1 MMAKSFAETHPH
13 NPNATCECEHW
24 QSCIDCHPTAHGE
37 KYITDA
43 MKVRQAVSNAV
54 LQESKDGSPCPEFWD
69 WLPKAYNF
77 EGNGNF
83 TKYNM
88 EVAFLAGKQASQ
100 RTWVGLTEREVE
112 LLDGMIEV
120 QLHHAAQ
127 CDSIANRTMA
137 DKQKGWDIE
146 RVELLRKLKEV
157 NT

>member
-1 MMAKSFAETHPH
+1 MKQCPSCGGNCGRTK
-13 NPNATCECEHW
+13 AT
-24 QSCIDCHPTAHGE
+24 SCQ
-37 KYITDA
+37 Y
-43 MKVRQAVSNAV
+43 
-54 LQESKDGSPCPEFWD
+54 LLSKKKE
-69 WLPKAYNF
+69 
-77 EGNGNF
+77 
-83 TKYNM
+83 
-88 EVAFLAGKQASQ
+88 
-100 RTWVGLTEREVE
+100 WVGLTEREVE

>member
-1 MMAKSFAETHPH
+1 MKKQCLSCGGDCGYTKAKGCQYAD
-13 NPNATCECEHW
+13 AT
-24 QSCIDCHPTAHGE
+24 
-37 KYITDA
+37 
-43 MKVRQAVSNAV
+43 
-54 LQESKDGSPCPEFWD
+54 
-69 WLPKAYNF
+69 PKK
-77 EGNGNF
+77 E
-83 TKYNM
+83 
-88 EVAFLAGKQASQ
+88 
-100 RTWVGLTEREVE
+100 WVGLTEREVE